1 MAKYIKA
8 NSLVARYLSLENSR
22 TKLSDNNYILWQND
36 MMRFGSLTKLNE
48 ILTRIGGIALAP
60 HEAREEQDGTVLRP
74 LPYATD
80 PRFQQ
85 PTTSSSSSSTASND
99 EDETDNA
106 TSSEADETAD
116 SESEKT
122 ADSENEETTESND

>member
-36 MMRFGSLTKLNE
+36 MMRFGSLAKLNE

-60 HEAREEQDGTVLRP
+60 HEAKEEQDGIVLRP

-85 PTTSSSSSSTASND
+85 PTTSSSSSAA
-99 EDETDNA
+99 EDDISATDG
-106 TSSEADETAD
+106 SSSDT
-116 SESEKT
+116 
-122 ADSENEETTESND
+122 EETTGKEGEEATESND

>member
-60 HEAREEQDGTVLRP
+60 HEAREEQDGIVLRP

-85 PTTSSSSSSTASND
+85 PTTSSSSSAAEDDTTAND
-99 EDETDNA
+99 G
-106 TSSEADETAD
+106 SSSDT
-116 SESEKT
+116 
-122 ADSENEETTESND
+122 EETTGKESEETAESND

>member
-8 NSLVARYLSLENSR
+8 NSLVVRYLSLENSR

-36 MMRFGSLTKLNE
+36 MMRFGSLAKLNE

-60 HEAREEQDGTVLRP
+60 HEAREEQDGIVLRP

-85 PTTSSSSSSTASND
+85 PITSSSSSEAEDDTTAND
-99 EDETDNA
+99 GSVSDTEET
-106 TSSEADETAD
+106 TGK
-116 SESEKT
+116 ES
-122 ADSENEETTESND
+122 EETTESND

>member
-1 MAKYIKA
+1 MAKYIKV

-22 TKLSDNNYILWQND
+22 VKLNDNNYILWQND

-60 HEAREEQDGTVLRP
+60 HEAREEQDGITLRP

-85 PTTSSSSSSTASND
+85 PTSSSSDGSSSTDDS
-99 EDETDNA
+99 T
-106 TSSEADETAD
+106 TAD
-116 SESEKT
+116 TESATEEEQTKETESEET
-122 ADSENEETTESND
+122 ESEETKVSNE

>member
-8 NSLVARYLSLENSR
+8 NSLVARYLYLENSR

-60 HEAREEQDGTVLRP
+60 HEAREEQDGIVLRP

-85 PTTSSSSSSTASND
+85 PITSSSSSSASND
-99 EDETDNA
+99 EDEADNA
-106 TSSEADETAD
+106 TSSDTEEETTG
-116 SESEKT
+116 SESK
-122 ADSENEETTESND
+122 ETTESND

>member
-60 HEAREEQDGTVLRP
+60 HEAKEEQDGIVLRP

-85 PTTSSSSSSTASND
+85 PTTSSSSSSASND
-99 EDETDNA
+99 EDETTSA

-122 ADSENEETTESND
+122 AHSENEETTESND

>member
-60 HEAREEQDGTVLRP
+60 HEAKEEQDGIVLRP

-85 PTTSSSSSSTASND
+85 PTTSSSSSAA
-99 EDETDNA
+99 EDDISATDGSSSDTEET
-106 TSSEADETAD
+106 TGKEG
-116 SESEKT
+116 
-122 ADSENEETTESND
+122 EETTESND